1 MIEFL
6 DGRLKNGKDIGTYI
20 DSSIKPNI
28 TEMLWRLSYP
38 KANTSYYSKQ
48 VRMYSSRGDMDNR

>member
-1 MIEFL
+1 MIEFV
-6 DGRLKNGKDIGTYI
+6 DGRLKNGKDIGTYL

-48 VRMYSSRGDMDNR
+48 VKMVSSRGDMDKR